1 MTPFLISFIAD
12 RTERKWQIA
21 CGAALVA
28 AAGLSFA
35 AQSTAVGWIAC
46 GLLVTVGNNVTG
58 YATHTYRS
66 ELFPTRVRARGI
78 GLVYSIDR
86 IAAAFNSYLI
96 GAVLVWGGPTA
107 VLISIAA
114 ASLVAIGIVGLF
126 GPRTRGIGADQVG
139 SAPL

>member
-1 MTPFLISFIAD
+1 
-12 RTERKWQIA
+12 
-21 CGAALVA
+21 
-28 AAGLSFA
+28 
-35 AQSTAVGWIAC
+35 
-46 GLLVTVGNNVTG
+46 
-58 YATHTYRS
+58 
-66 ELFPTRVRARGI
+66 VRARGI